1 MGIALS
7 LSVPKRKN
15 YDQSIRDFEAGLLP
29 AKLFYI
35 RTRAEARRGNQQ
47 AIARLIAAGRK
58 IPGFRNAAH
67 SSSTPP
73 PRVVT
78 PQAAPRVAR
87 VAKPRHVPVQFTQ
100 FLDGRCKDL
109 KLAAKI
115 LGVTPRPPLV
125 KATIRAAWISLI
137 SKHHPDRGGALEAA
151 QAVNAACAL
160 LTKFSR

>member
-1 MGIALS
+1 MPS
-7 LSVPKRKN
+7 RNS
-15 YDQSIRDFEAGLLP
+15 YDQTIKDFEAGTLP

-58 IPGFRNAAH
+58 IPGFRAAAH

-73 PRVVT
+73 PPPV
-78 PQAAPRVAR
+78 AAPKTAR
-87 VAKPRHVPVQFTQ
+87 VAKTARVRVPVLFTQ

-125 KATIRAAWISLI
+125 KSVIRAAWISLI
-137 SKHHPDRGGALEAA
+137 SKHHPDKGGALQAA
-151 QAVNAACAL
+151 QAVNAAYQL
-160 LTKFSR
+160 LAKFSR